1 MRHSRIIVYQKW
13 NASRN
18 FVRDD
23 SSTGKE
29 ARSTV
34 WPVDGVLAACRT
46 ATATTQRPPRG
57 GYVEVR
63 YHSARSEMKGCRCC
77 VPTAQGRFVG

>member
-18 FVRDD
+18 FITDD

-29 ARSTV
+29 AGSTV

-46 ATATTQRPPRG
+46 ATATTQRPLRG

-63 YHSARSEMKGCRCC
+63 SRPFRWLTVCAKPCQKNVSS
-77 VPTAQGRFVG
+77 F